1 MIELFTGSN
10 LARVKIAL
18 GVLEADIS
26 AAIKTATRKTFKWA
40 EREASKQIAAEA
52 GIPYRAAR
60 ERTRSKYRLSGSGQV
75 WFGLNPV
82 SAKYIYGSR
91 IKGVDGSFTN
101 DKLNR
106 HYFRRKGRERLP
118 IERIE
123 KPIEQEG
130 LGVVEGDFPRDV
142 QDRLIEEFFLALD
155 KTKGRESGTSQAIAL
170 T

>member
-60 ERTRSKYRLSGSGQV
+60 ERTRSKYRLTGSGQV

-82 SAKYIYGSR
+82 SAKYLGAKER
-91 IKGVDGSFTN
+91 KGGFTN
-101 DKLNR
+101 AKLNQ
-106 HYFRRKGRERLP
+106 HFFRRRGRERLP

-123 KPIEQEG
+123 KTIENEG

>member
-18 GVLEADIS
+18 GVLESDIS

-40 EREASKQIAAEA
+40 EREAAKQIAAEA

-60 ERTRSKYRLSGSGQV
+60 TRTRSKYRLTGSGQV

-82 SAKYIYGSR
+82 SAKYLGAKER
-91 IKGVDGSFTN
+91 KGGFTAK
-101 DKLNR
+101 KLNG
-106 HYFRRKGRERLP
+106 HFFRRKGRDRLP

-123 KPIEQEG
+123 KTIESEG

-155 KTKGRESGTSQAIAL
+155 KTKGRDSGTSQAIAL

>member
-18 GVLEADIS
+18 GVLESDIS

-60 ERTRSKYRLSGSGQV
+60 ARTRSKYRLRGSGQV

-82 SAKYIYGSR
+82 SAKYLGAKER
-91 IKGVDGSFTN
+91 KGGFTN
-101 DKLNR
+101 AKLNE
-106 HYFRRKGRERLP
+106 HYFRRRGRARLP
-118 IERIE
+118 IDRIE
-123 KPIEQEG
+123 KPIEDEG
-130 LGVVEGDFPRDV
+130 IGVVEGSFPREV
-142 QDRLIEEFFLALD
+142 QKRLIEEFFLALD
-155 KTKGRESGTSQAIAL
+155 KKAGRSAGTSQAIAL
-170 T
+170 S

>member
-1 MIELFTGSN
+1 MIELFTSSN

-18 GVLEADIS
+18 GVLESDIS

-40 EREASKQIAAEA
+40 EREASKQIAAES

-60 ERTRSKYRLSGSGQV
+60 ARTRSKYRLSGSGQV

-82 SAKYIYGSR
+82 SAKYLGAKER
-91 IKGVDGSFTN
+91 KGGFTAK
-101 DKLNR
+101 KLNG
-106 HYFRRKGRERLP
+106 HYFRRRGRDRLP
-118 IERIE
+118 IDRIE

-142 QDRLIEEFFLALD
+142 QERLIEEFFLALD

-170 T
+170 S

>member
-1 MIELFTGSN
+1 MIEFFTGSN

-18 GVLEADIS
+18 GVLESDIS

-60 ERTRSKYRLSGSGQV
+60 TRTKSKYRLTGGGQV

-82 SAKYIYGSR
+82 SAKYLGAKER
-91 IKGVDGSFTN
+91 KGGFTAE
-101 DKLNR
+101 KLNG
-106 HYFRRKGRERLP
+106 HFFRRKGRERLP

-123 KPIEQEG
+123 KTIESEG
-130 LGVVEGDFPRDV
+130 LGVVEGSFPSDV
-142 QDRLIEEFFLALD
+142 QDRLIEEFFMALD
-155 KTKGRESGTSQAIAL
+155 KVKGRESGTSQAIASS
-170 T
+170 

>member
-10 LARVKIAL
+10 LARVKVAL
-18 GVLEADIS
+18 SVLESDIS

-40 EREASKQIAAEA
+40 EREAAKQIAAEA

-60 ERTRSKYRLSGSGQV
+60 ERTRSKYRLTGSGQV

-82 SAKYIYGSR
+82 SAKYLGAKER
-91 IKGVDGSFTN
+91 KGGFTAS
-101 DKLNR
+101 KLNG
-106 HYFRRKGRERLP
+106 HFFRRKGRDRLP

-123 KPIEQEG
+123 KTIKNEG

-142 QDRLIEEFFLALD
+142 QDRLIEEFFMALD
-155 KTKGRESGTSQAIAL
+155 KTKGRDSGTSQAIAL

>member
-18 GVLEADIS
+18 GVLESDIS

-60 ERTRSKYRLSGSGQV
+60 ARTRSKYRLSGSGQV

-82 SAKYIYGSR
+82 SAKYLGAKER
-91 IKGVDGSFTN
+91 KGGFTAK
-101 DKLNR
+101 KLNG
-106 HYFRRKGRERLP
+106 HYFRRRGRDRLP
-118 IERIE
+118 IDRIE

-142 QDRLIEEFFLALD
+142 QERLIEEFFLALD
-155 KTKGRESGTSQAIAL
+155 KTKGRQSGTSQAIAL

>member
-1 MIELFTGSN
+1 MIELFTSSN

-18 GVLEADIS
+18 GVLESDIS

-60 ERTRSKYRLSGSGQV
+60 ARTRSKYRLSGSGQV

-82 SAKYIYGSR
+82 SAKYLGAKER
-91 IKGVDGSFTN
+91 KGGFTAK
-101 DKLNR
+101 KLNG
-106 HYFRRKGRERLP
+106 HYFRRRGRDRLP
-118 IERIE
+118 IDRIE

-142 QDRLIEEFFLALD
+142 QERLIEEFFLALD
-155 KTKGRESGTSQAIAL
+155 KTKGRQSGTSQAIAL

>member
-1 MIELFTGSN
+1 MIELFTGSD

-18 GVLEADIS
+18 GVLESDIS

-40 EREASKQIAAEA
+40 EREAAKQIAAEA

-60 ERTRSKYRLSGSGQV
+60 TRTRSKYRLTGSGQV

-82 SAKYIYGSR
+82 SAKYLGAKER
-91 IKGVDGSFTN
+91 KGGFTAK
-101 DKLNR
+101 KLNG
-106 HYFRRKGRERLP
+106 HFFRRKGRERLP

-123 KPIEQEG
+123 KTIESEG

-155 KTKGRESGTSQAIAL
+155 KTKGRDSGTSQAIAL

>member
-1 MIELFTGSN
+1 MIEMFAASN

-26 AAIKTATRKTFKWA
+26 KAIKTATRKTFKWA
-40 EREASKQIAAEA
+40 EREAAKEIAAET

-60 ERTRSKYRLSGSGQV
+60 TRTRSKYRLTGSGQI
-75 WFGLNPV
+75 WFGLNPI
-82 SAKYIYGSR
+82 SAKYLGAKER
-91 IKGVDGSFTN
+91 KGGFTAP
-101 DKLNR
+101 KLNQ
-106 HYFRRKGRERLP
+106 HYFRRRGRDRLP

-123 KPIEQEG
+123 KPIEAEG
-130 LGVVEGDFPRDV
+130 MAFVEGSFPKDV

-155 KTKGRESGTSQAIAL
+155 KTSGRAAGTSQAIAL

>member
-18 GVLEADIS
+18 GVLESDIS

-60 ERTRSKYRLSGSGQV
+60 ARTRSKYRLSGSGQV

-82 SAKYIYGSR
+82 SAKYLGAKER
-91 IKGVDGSFTN
+91 KGGFTAK
-101 DKLNR
+101 KLNS
-106 HYFRRKGRERLP
+106 HYFRRRGRDRLP
-118 IERIE
+118 IDRIE
-123 KPIEQEG
+123 KPIENEG

-142 QDRLIEEFFLALD
+142 QERLIEEFFLALD

-170 T
+170 S

>member
-10 LARVKIAL
+10 LARVKIAF
-18 GVLEADIS
+18 GVLESDIS

-60 ERTRSKYRLSGSGQV
+60 ARTRSKYRLSGSGQV

-82 SAKYIYGSR
+82 SAKYLGAKER
-91 IKGVDGSFTN
+91 KGGFTAK
-101 DKLNR
+101 KLNG
-106 HYFRRKGRERLP
+106 HYFRRRGRDRLP
-118 IERIE
+118 IDRIE

-142 QDRLIEEFFLALD
+142 QERLIEEFFRALD

-170 T
+170 S

>member
-18 GVLEADIS
+18 GVLESDIS

-60 ERTRSKYRLSGSGQV
+60 ARTRSKYRLSGSGQV

-82 SAKYIYGSR
+82 SAKYLGAKER
-91 IKGVDGSFTN
+91 KGGFTAK
-101 DKLNR
+101 KLNG
-106 HYFRRKGRERLP
+106 HYFRRRGRDRLP
-118 IERIE
+118 IDRIE

-142 QDRLIEEFFLALD
+142 QERLIEEFFRALD

-170 T
+170 S

>member
-18 GVLEADIS
+18 GVLESDIS

-52 GIPYRAAR
+52 SIPYRAAR
-60 ERTRSKYRLSGSGQV
+60 ARTRSKYRLTGSGQV

-82 SAKYIYGSR
+82 SAKYLGAKER
-91 IKGVDGSFTN
+91 KGGFTAK
-101 DKLNR
+101 KLNG
-106 HYFRRKGRERLP
+106 HYFRRRGRDRLP
-118 IERIE
+118 IDRIE
-123 KPIEQEG
+123 KPIENEG

-142 QDRLIEEFFLALD
+142 QERLIEEFFLALD
-155 KTKGRESGTSQAIAL
+155 KTKGRQSGTSQAIAL
-170 T
+170 S